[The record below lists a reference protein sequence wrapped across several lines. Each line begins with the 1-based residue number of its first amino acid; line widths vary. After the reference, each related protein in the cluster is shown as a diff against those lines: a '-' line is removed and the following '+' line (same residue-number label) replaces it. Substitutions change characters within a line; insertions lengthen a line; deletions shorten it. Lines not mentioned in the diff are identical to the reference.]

1 MKIIYITN
9 MRMPTEKAHGIQI
22 MKMCE
27 AFVKNRAEVELIVA
41 KRFNRLLKS
50 IDPFI
55 YYDVNRSFQIKKIFS
70 LDLIPWEKVMGS
82 LGSWIQAFSFYFLA
96 SFYLLFKKADL
107 IYSRDS
113 FSLYLLSFF
122 KSNFVY
128 EIHTFPK
135 NFFLHK
141 RILEKANKIIVIT
154 EILKNTLIKKGIQ
167 KDKILVAP
175 DGVDLE
181 KFNINISKKEA
192 REKLGLPLDKKII
205 LTNSHLYKWKGVQVL
220 ADASKFLDKDIFI
233 VFVGG
238 TKEDLEKFRKK
249 NKNLNNIL
257 ILGHRPYSEM
267 PCYLKSADVLVI
279 PNSGKMDISK
289 SWTSPLKMFEYMAS
303 RRPVVASDLPS
314 LREVLSENNAILVEP
329 DNPQELAK
337 GIERALKNT
346 DFSVRISVQAYE
358 DVQKYSWQKRAR
370 NILRFILGNE

>member
-122 KSNFVY
+122 KSNFVMKFILFQRIFSY
-128 EIHTFPK
+128 IKE
-135 NFFLHK
+135 FLK
-141 RILEKANKIIVIT
+141 K
-154 EILKNTLIKKGIQ
+154 LIRS
-167 KDKILVAP
+167 L
-175 DGVDLE
+175 L
-181 KFNINISKKEA
+181 S
-192 REKLGLPLDKKII
+192 
-205 LTNSHLYKWKGVQVL
+205 
-220 ADASKFLDKDIFI
+220 
-233 VFVGG
+233 
-238 TKEDLEKFRKK
+238 
-249 NKNLNNIL
+249 
-257 ILGHRPYSEM
+257 
-267 PCYLKSADVLVI
+267 LKS
-279 PNSGKMDISK
+279 
-289 SWTSPLKMFEYMAS
+289 
-303 RRPVVASDLPS
+303 
-314 LREVLSENNAILVEP
+314 
-329 DNPQELAK
+329 
-337 GIERALKNT
+337 
-346 DFSVRISVQAYE
+346 
-358 DVQKYSWQKRAR
+358 
-370 NILRFILGNE
+370 